1 MRKKTVLKTI
11 IAVIVAVVIFAGGF
25 LVGFNFISL
34 KSGFFQSGL
43 NKSTETNALETSDVS
58 GDILSIKSIED
69 TINLILLNSINIK
82 TKDELIRA
90 AVQGIIDSLG
100 DKYADYF
107 PRDEYNRILDSYSGT
122 MSGIGIVVTAN
133 DKEQVV
139 VVKTIADSPAFK
151 KGVKEGDIIIAV
163 EGKDVKGMT
172 LDTTISLIRGEEGT
186 DVNITVFRPSDNNNL
201 DFKITRGRFY
211 VPNYYTEVLEGN
223 IAYIQYVDFQENGA
237 NQMNEELKKL
247 LDEGTKG
254 IILDLRNNLGGTL
267 LDAVELCD
275 LFLDKGVIAT
285 VKGRS
290 NNKESFEEFSAKN
303 GGYTEMPMIV
313 IINGYS
319 ASASELAAGA
329 LKDNNR
335 AVLIGEKSFGKGT
348 VQVLERLSDG
358 SGIKF
363 TTAKYYLPSG
373 VTIDGVGVQ
382 PDILVPL
389 TPEDKEDL
397 QLNRAIEEIKKM
409 IEKGTSTSTN

>member
-1 MRKKTVLKTI
+1 MRKKSVLRII
-11 IAVIVAVVIFAGGF
+11 IAVVVALAMLAGGF
-25 LVGFNFISL
+25 LLGFNFISL
-34 KSGFFQSGL
+34 EAGIFQSGL
-43 NKSTETNALETSDVS
+43 NKSAETNASETSAVS

-69 TINLILLNSINIK
+69 TINLILSNAINIK
-82 TKDELIRA
+82 TKDELINA
-90 AVQGIIDSLG
+90 AVRGVVDSLG

-122 MSGIGIVVTAN
+122 MSGIGIVVTTD
-133 DKEQVV
+133 DKGQVV
-139 VVKTIADSPAFK
+139 IVKPIADSPAFK
-151 KGVKEGDIIIAV
+151 KGVKEGDIIVAV
-163 EGKDVKGMT
+163 EGKDIKGMT
-172 LDTTISLIRGEEGT
+172 LETVLSLIRGKEGT

-201 DFKITRGRFY
+201 DFKITRERFY
-211 VPNYYTEVLEGN
+211 VPNYYAEVLEGS
-223 IAYIQYVDFQENGA
+223 IAYVQYIDFQENGA
-237 NQMNEELKKL
+237 KQLEKELKKII
-247 LDEGTKG
+247 DSGAKG
-254 IILDLRNNLGGTL
+254 IILDLRNNLGGTVI
-267 LDAVELCD
+267 DAVDLCD

-290 NNKESFEEFSAKN
+290 NNKESFEEFLAKD
-303 GGYTEMPMIV
+303 GGYTEIPMIV
-313 IINGYS
+313 LINGYS
-319 ASASELAAGA
+319 ASASELTAGA

-335 AVLIGEKSFGKGT
+335 AVLVGEKSFGKGT
-348 VQVLERLSDG
+348 VQILERLSDG

-409 IEKGTSTSTN
+409 IEKDALKN

>member
-1 MRKKTVLKTI
+1 MRKKSVLRII
-11 IAVIVAVVIFAGGF
+11 IAVVVAVVILAGGF
-25 LVGFNFISL
+25 LLGFNFVSL
-34 KSGFFQSGL
+34 KAGIFKSGL
-43 NKSTETNALETSDVS
+43 NKSAEANVSETSAVS

-69 TINLILLNSINIK
+69 TINLVLLNAINIK
-82 TKDELIRA
+82 TKDELINA
-90 AVQGIIDSLG
+90 AVRGVVDSLG

-122 MSGIGIVVTAN
+122 MSGIGIVVTVD
-133 DKEQVV
+133 DKGQVV
-139 VVKTIADSPAFK
+139 IVKPIADSPAFK

-163 EGKDVKGMT
+163 EGKDIKGMT
-172 LDTTISLIRGEEGT
+172 LETVLSLIRGKEGT
-186 DVNITVFRPSDNNNL
+186 DVNITVFRSSDNNNL
-201 DFKITRGRFY
+201 DFKITRERFY
-211 VPNYYTEVLEGN
+211 VPNYYAEVLEGS
-223 IAYIQYVDFQENGA
+223 IAYVQYIDFQENGA
-237 NQMNEELKKL
+237 KQMEKELKKII
-247 LDEGTKG
+247 DGGAKG
-254 IILDLRNNLGGTL
+254 MILDLRNNLGGTVI
-267 LDAVELCD
+267 DAVDLCD

-290 NNKESFEEFSAKN
+290 NNKESFEEFSAKD
-303 GGYTEMPMIV
+303 GGYTEIPMIV
-313 IINGYS
+313 LINGYS
-319 ASASELAAGA
+319 ASASELTAGA

-335 AVLIGEKSFGKGT
+335 AVLVGEKSFGKGT

-409 IEKGTSTSTN
+409 IEKDALKN

>member
-1 MRKKTVLKTI
+1 MRKKSVFKILIAVI
-11 IAVIVAVVIFAGGF
+11 IAVIIFAGGF
-25 LVGFNFISL
+25 LLGFNFISFE
-34 KSGFFQSGL
+34 SSVFQSFL
-43 NKSTETNALETSDVS
+43 NKSAETNASETSAIS
-58 GDILSIKSIED
+58 GDVLSIKSIED
-69 TINLILLNSINIK
+69 TINFVLLNALNIK
-82 TKDELIRA
+82 TRDELISA
-90 AVQGIIDSLG
+90 AIRGIIDSLG

-122 MSGIGIVVTAN
+122 MSGIGIVVTSN

-139 VVKTIADSPAFK
+139 VVKTIADSPASK

-163 EGKDVKGMT
+163 DGKDVKGMT

-186 DVNITVFRPSDNNNL
+186 DVSITVFRPSDNNNL
-201 DFKITRGRFY
+201 NFKITRERFY
-211 VPNYYTEVLEGN
+211 VPNYYMEVFEGE

-237 NQMNEELKKL
+237 KQMNEELKKIV
-247 LDEGTKG
+247 DGGAKG

-267 LDAVELCD
+267 IDAVDLCD
-275 LFLDKGVIAT
+275 LFLKEGVIVT
-285 VKGRS
+285 VKGRT
-290 NNKESFEEFSAKN
+290 NNKDSFEEFSAED

-313 IINGYS
+313 LINGYS

-382 PDILVPL
+382 PDIMVTLK
-389 TPEDKEDL
+389 PEDTEDL
-397 QLNRAIEEIKKM
+397 QRDKAIEEIKKM
-409 IEKGTSTSTN
+409 IEKTTTQN

>member
-1 MRKKTVLKTI
+1 MRKKSVLKII
-11 IAVIVAVVIFAGGF
+11 IAVVVALAILAGGF
-25 LVGFNFISL
+25 LLGFNFISL
-34 KSGFFQSGL
+34 KAGIFQSGL
-43 NKSTETNALETSDVS
+43 NKSAETNASETSDVS

-69 TINLILLNSINIK
+69 TINFVLSNAINIK
-82 TKDELIRA
+82 TKDELINA
-90 AVQGIIDSLG
+90 AVRGVIDSLG

-122 MSGIGIVVTAN
+122 MSGIGIVVTT
-133 DKEQVV
+133 DDEGQVV
-139 VVKTIADSPAFK
+139 IVKPIADAPAFK

-163 EGKDVKGMT
+163 EGKDIKDMT
-172 LDTTISLIRGEEGT
+172 LDTVISLIKGKEGT
-186 DVNITVFRPSDNNNL
+186 DVSITVFRPSDNNNL
-201 DFKITRGRFY
+201 DFRITRERFY
-211 VPNYYTEVLEGN
+211 VPNYYTEVLESS
-223 IAYIQYVDFQENGA
+223 IAYIQYIDFQENGA
-237 NQMNEELKKL
+237 KQMDKELKKMV
-247 LDEGTKG
+247 DGGAKG
-254 IILDLRNNLGGTL
+254 VILDLRNNLGGTL
-267 LDAVELCD
+267 IDAVDLCD
-275 LFLDKGVIAT
+275 LFLNKGVIVT

-290 NNKESFEEFSAKN
+290 NNKESFEEFSAKD
-303 GGYTEMPMIV
+303 GGYTEIPMIV
-313 IINGYS
+313 LINGYS

-335 AVLIGEKSFGKGT
+335 VILLGEKSFGKGT

-389 TPEDKEDL
+389 TPEDIEDL

-409 IEKGTSTSTN
+409 IEKDL

>member
-1 MRKKTVLKTI
+1 MRKKSVLKII
-11 IAVIVAVVIFAGGF
+11 IALVVTVVIFVGGF
-25 LVGFNFISL
+25 LLGFSFISL
-34 KSGFFQSGL
+34 KAGIFQSGL
-43 NKSTETNALETSDVS
+43 SKSAETNASETSAVS

-69 TINLILLNSINIK
+69 TINFVLSNAINIK
-82 TKDELIRA
+82 TKDELINA
-90 AVQGIIDSLG
+90 AVRGVIDSLG

-122 MSGIGIVVTAN
+122 MSGIGIVVTT
-133 DKEQVV
+133 DDEGQVV
-139 VVKTIADSPAFK
+139 IVKPIADAPAFK

-163 EGKDVKGMT
+163 EGKDIKDMT
-172 LDTTISLIRGEEGT
+172 LDTVISLIKGKEGT
-186 DVNITVFRPSDNNNL
+186 DVNITVFRPSDNNKL
-201 DFKITRGRFY
+201 DFRITRERFY
-211 VPNYYTEVLEGN
+211 VPNYYTEVLEGS
-223 IAYIQYVDFQENGA
+223 IAYIQYIDFQENGA
-237 NQMNEELKKL
+237 KQMDNELKKMV
-247 LDEGTKG
+247 DGGAKG

-267 LDAVELCD
+267 IDAVDLCD
-275 LFLDKGVIAT
+275 LFLNKGVIVT

-290 NNKESFEEFSAKN
+290 NNKESFEEFSAKD
-303 GGYTEMPMIV
+303 GGYTEIPMIV
-313 IINGYS
+313 LINGYS

-335 AVLIGEKSFGKGT
+335 VILLGEKSFGKGT

-389 TPEDKEDL
+389 TPEDIEDL

-409 IEKGTSTSTN
+409 IEKDL

>member
-1 MRKKTVLKTI
+1 MSKKSVLKII
-11 IAVIVAVVIFAGGF
+11 IALVVAVVIFAGGF
-25 LVGFNFISL
+25 LLGFNFISL
-34 KSGFFQSGL
+34 KAGIFQSGL
-43 NKSTETNALETSDVS
+43 NKSAETNVSETSTVS

-69 TINLILLNSINIK
+69 TINFVLSNSINIK
-82 TKDELIRA
+82 TKDELISA
-90 AVQGIIDSLG
+90 AVRGVIDSLG

-122 MSGIGIVVTAN
+122 MSGIGIVVTTD
-133 DKEQVV
+133 DKGQVI
-139 VVKTIADSPAFK
+139 VVKPIADSPAFK

-163 EGKDVKGMT
+163 EGNDVKGMA
-172 LDTTISLIRGEEGT
+172 LDKVVSLIKGKEGT
-186 DVNITVFRPSDNNNL
+186 VVNITVFRSSDNNNL
-201 DFKITRGRFY
+201 DFKITREKFY
-211 VPNYYTEVLEGN
+211 VPNYYTEVLEDN
-223 IAYIQYVDFQENGA
+223 IGYVQYIDFQESGA
-237 NQMNEELKKL
+237 KQVEKELKTMV
-247 LDEGTKG
+247 DSGAKG
-254 IILDLRNNLGGTL
+254 IILDLRNNLGGIL
-267 LDAVELCD
+267 IDAVDLCD
-275 LFLDKGVIAT
+275 LFLDKGVIVT
-285 VKGRS
+285 VKGRT
-290 NNKESFEEFSAKN
+290 NNKESFEEFSAKD
-303 GGYTEMPMIV
+303 GGYTEIPMIV
-313 IINGYS
+313 LINGYS

-335 AVLIGEKSFGKGT
+335 VVLIGEKSFGKGT

-409 IEKGTSTSTN
+409 IEKDALKN

>member
-1 MRKKTVLKTI
+1 MRKKSVLKII
-11 IAVIVAVVIFAGGF
+11 IALVVTVVIFVGGF
-25 LVGFNFISL
+25 LLGFSFISL
-34 KSGFFQSGL
+34 KAGIFQSGL
-43 NKSTETNALETSDVS
+43 SKSAETNASETSDVS

-69 TINLILLNSINIK
+69 TINLILSNAINIK
-82 TKDELIRA
+82 TKDELINA
-90 AVQGIIDSLG
+90 AVRGVIDSLG

-122 MSGIGIVVTAN
+122 MSGIGIVVTT
-133 DKEQVV
+133 DDEGQVV
-139 VVKTIADSPAFK
+139 IVKPIADAPAFK

-163 EGKDVKGMT
+163 EGKDIKDMT
-172 LDTTISLIRGEEGT
+172 LDTVISLIKGKEGT
-186 DVNITVFRPSDNNNL
+186 DVNITVFRPSDNNKL
-201 DFKITRGRFY
+201 DFRITRERFY
-211 VPNYYTEVLEGN
+211 VPNYYTEVLEGS
-223 IAYIQYVDFQENGA
+223 IAYIQYIDFQENGSK
-237 NQMNEELKKL
+237 QMDKELKKMV
-247 LDEGTKG
+247 DGGAKG

-267 LDAVELCD
+267 IDAVDLCD
-275 LFLDKGVIAT
+275 LFLNKGVIVT

-290 NNKESFEEFSAKN
+290 NNKESFEEFSAKD
-303 GGYTEMPMIV
+303 GGYTEIPMIV
-313 IINGYS
+313 LINGYS

-335 AVLIGEKSFGKGT
+335 VILLGEKSFGKGT

-389 TPEDKEDL
+389 TPEDIEDL

-409 IEKGTSTSTN
+409 IEKDALKN

>member
-1 MRKKTVLKTI
+1 MRKKSVLKII
-11 IAVIVAVVIFAGGF
+11 IAVVIAVVILAGGF
-25 LVGFNFISL
+25 LLGFNFISL
-34 KSGFFQSGL
+34 KAGIFQSGL
-43 NKSTETNALETSDVS
+43 NKSAETNAGETSDVS

-69 TINLILLNSINIK
+69 TINLVLSNAINIK
-82 TKDELIRA
+82 TKDELINA
-90 AVQGIIDSLG
+90 AVRGVIDSLG

-122 MSGIGIVVTAN
+122 MSGIGIVVTAD
-133 DKEQVV
+133 DKGQVI
-139 VVKTIADSPAFK
+139 VVKPIVDSPAFK

-172 LDTTISLIRGEEGT
+172 LDTVISLIKGKEGT
-186 DVNITVFRPSDNNNL
+186 DVNITVFRLSDNNNL
-201 DFKITRGRFY
+201 DFKITRERFY
-211 VPNYYTEVLEGN
+211 VPNYYAEVLEGN
-223 IAYIQYVDFQENGA
+223 IAYIQYIDFQENGA
-237 NQMNEELKKL
+237 KQMNEELEKIV
-247 LDEGTKG
+247 DGGAKG

-267 LDAVELCD
+267 IDAVDLCD
-275 LFLDKGVIAT
+275 LFLDKGVIVT

-290 NNKESFEEFSAKN
+290 NNKESFEEFSAKD
-303 GGYTEMPMIV
+303 GGYTEIPMIV
-313 IINGYS
+313 LINGYS

-335 AVLIGEKSFGKGT
+335 VVLVGEKSFGKGT
-348 VQVLERLSDG
+348 VQILERLSDG

-409 IEKGTSTSTN
+409 IEKDDLKN

>member
-1 MRKKTVLKTI
+1 MRKKSVLRII
-11 IAVIVAVVIFAGGF
+11 IAVVVAVVMLAGGF
-25 LVGFNFISL
+25 LLGFNFISL
-34 KSGFFQSGL
+34 KAGIFQSGL
-43 NKSTETNALETSDVS
+43 NKNAETSASETSDVS

-69 TINLILLNSINIK
+69 TINLVLSNSINVK
-82 TKDELIRA
+82 TKDELISA
-90 AVQGIIDSLG
+90 AVRGVIDSLG

-122 MSGIGIVVTAN
+122 MSGIGIVVTTD
-133 DKEQVV
+133 DKGQVI
-139 VVKTIADSPAFK
+139 VVKTIADSPASK
-151 KGVKEGDIIIAV
+151 KGVKEGDVIIAV
-163 EGKDVKGMT
+163 EGKDIKGIT
-172 LDTTISLIRGEEGT
+172 LDTVISLIRGKEGT
-186 DVNITVFRPSDNNNL
+186 DVNITVFRSSDNNNL
-201 DFKITRGRFY
+201 DFKITRERFY
-211 VPNYYTEVLEGN
+211 VPNYYTKVLEGN
-223 IAYIQYVDFQENGA
+223 IAYVQYIDFQENGA
-237 NQMNEELKKL
+237 KQMNEELKKMV
-247 LDEGTKG
+247 DGGAKG

-267 LDAVELCD
+267 IDAVDLCD
-275 LFLDKGVIAT
+275 LFLDKGVIVT

-290 NNKESFEEFSAKN
+290 NNKESFEEFSAKS
-303 GGYTEMPMIV
+303 GGYTEIPMIV
-313 IINGYS
+313 LINGYS

-335 AVLIGEKSFGKGT
+335 AVLVGEKSFGKGT
-348 VQVLERLSDG
+348 VQILERLSDG

-409 IEKGTSTSTN
+409 IEKDALKN

>member
-1 MRKKTVLKTI
+1 MRKKSVLRII
-11 IAVIVAVVIFAGGF
+11 IAVVVALVMLAGGF
-25 LVGFNFISL
+25 LLGFNFISL
-34 KSGFFQSGL
+34 KAGIFQSGL
-43 NKSTETNALETSDVS
+43 NKSAEANASDTSTVS

-69 TINLILLNSINIK
+69 TINLVLSNSINVK
-82 TKDELIRA
+82 TKDELISA
-90 AVQGIIDSLG
+90 AIRGVIDSLG

-122 MSGIGIVVTAN
+122 MSGIGIVVTTD
-133 DKEQVV
+133 DKGQVI
-139 VVKTIADSPAFK
+139 VVKTITDSPASR
-151 KGVKEGDIIIAV
+151 KGVKEGDVIIAV
-163 EGKDVKGMT
+163 EGKDIKGIT
-172 LDTTISLIRGEEGT
+172 LDTVISLIRGKEGT
-186 DVNITVFRPSDNNNL
+186 DVNITVFRSSDNNNL
-201 DFKITRGRFY
+201 DFKITRERFY
-211 VPNYYTEVLEGN
+211 VPNYYTKVLEGN
-223 IAYIQYVDFQENGA
+223 IAYVQYTDFQENGA
-237 NQMNEELKKL
+237 KQMNEELKKMV
-247 LDEGTKG
+247 DDGAKG

-267 LDAVELCD
+267 IDAVDLCD
-275 LFLDKGVIAT
+275 LFLDKGVIVT

-290 NNKESFEEFSAKN
+290 NNKESFEEFSAKS
-303 GGYTEMPMIV
+303 GGYTEIPMIV
-313 IINGYS
+313 LINGYS

-335 AVLIGEKSFGKGT
+335 VVLVGEKSFGKGT

-382 PDILVPL
+382 PDILVLL

-409 IEKGTSTSTN
+409 IEKDALKN

>member
-1 MRKKTVLKTI
+1 MRKKSVLKII
-11 IAVIVAVVIFAGGF
+11 IALVVAVVIFAGGF
-25 LVGFNFISL
+25 LLGFNFISF
-34 KSGFFQSGL
+34 KAGIFQSGL
-43 NKSTETNALETSDVS
+43 NKSAETNASETSAVS

-69 TINLILLNSINIK
+69 TINLVLSNAINIK
-82 TKDELIRA
+82 TKDELISA
-90 AVQGIIDSLG
+90 AVRGVINSLG

-122 MSGIGIVVTAN
+122 MSGIGVVVTTD
-133 DKEQVV
+133 DKGQVI
-139 VVKTIADSPAFK
+139 VVKTIADSPASR

-163 EGKDVKGMT
+163 EGKDVKGMA
-172 LDTTISLIRGEEGT
+172 LDTVVSLIKGKEGT

-201 DFKITRGRFY
+201 DFKITRERFY
-211 VPNYYTEVLEGN
+211 VPNYYTEVLEGS
-223 IAYIQYVDFQENGA
+223 IAYIQYIDFQESGTK
-237 NQMNEELKKL
+237 QMDKELKKII
-247 LDEGTKG
+247 DDGAKG

-267 LDAVELCD
+267 IDAVDLCD
-275 LFLDKGVIAT
+275 LFLDKGVIVT

-290 NNKESFEEFSAKN
+290 NNKESFEEFSAKD
-303 GGYTEMPMIV
+303 GGYTEIPMIV
-313 IINGYS
+313 LINGYS

-329 LKDNNR
+329 LKDDNR
-335 AVLIGEKSFGKGT
+335 AVLVGEKSFGKGT
-348 VQVLERLSDG
+348 VQILERLSDG

-409 IEKGTSTSTN
+409 IEKGILKN

>member
-1 MRKKTVLKTI
+1 MRKNSVLRII
-11 IAVIVAVVIFAGGF
+11 IAVIVALAMLAGGF
-25 LVGFNFISL
+25 LLGFNFISL
-34 KSGFFQSGL
+34 EAGIFQSGL
-43 NKSTETNALETSDVS
+43 NKSAETNASETSAVS

-69 TINLILLNSINIK
+69 TINLILSNAINIK
-82 TKDELIRA
+82 TKDELINA
-90 AVQGIIDSLG
+90 AVRGVIDSLG

-122 MSGIGIVVTAN
+122 MSGIGIVVTTD
-133 DKEQVV
+133 DKGQVI
-139 VVKTIADSPAFK
+139 VVKPIADSPASK
-151 KGVKEGDIIIAV
+151 KGVKGGDVIIAV
-163 EGKDVKGMT
+163 EGKDIKGMT
-172 LDTTISLIRGEEGT
+172 LETVLSLIRGKEGT

-201 DFKITRGRFY
+201 DFKITRERFY

-223 IAYIQYVDFQENGA
+223 IAYVQYIDFQENGA
-237 NQMNEELKKL
+237 KQMDKELKKII
-247 LDEGTKG
+247 DGGAKG
-254 IILDLRNNLGGTL
+254 IILDLRNNLGGTVI
-267 LDAVELCD
+267 DAVDLCD
-275 LFLDKGVIAT
+275 LFIDKGVIAT

-290 NNKESFEEFSAKN
+290 NNKESFEEFSAKD
-303 GGYTEMPMIV
+303 GGYIEIPMIV
-313 IINGYS
+313 LINGYS
-319 ASASELAAGA
+319 ASASELTAGA

-335 AVLIGEKSFGKGT
+335 AVLVGEKSFGKGT

-409 IEKGTSTSTN
+409 IEKDALKN

>member
-1 MRKKTVLKTI
+1 MRKKSVLKII
-11 IAVIVAVVIFAGGF
+11 IAVVIAVVILAGGF
-25 LVGFNFISL
+25 LLGFNFISL
-34 KSGFFQSGL
+34 KAGIFQSGL
-43 NKSTETNALETSDVS
+43 NKSAETNAGETSDVS

-69 TINLILLNSINIK
+69 TINLVLSNAINIK
-82 TKDELIRA
+82 TKDELINA
-90 AVQGIIDSLG
+90 AVRGVIDSLG

-122 MSGIGIVVTAN
+122 MSGIGIVVTTDDN
-133 DKEQVV
+133 GQVI
-139 VVKTIADSPAFK
+139 VVKPIVDSPAFK

-172 LDTTISLIRGEEGT
+172 LDTVISLIKGKEGT
-186 DVNITVFRPSDNNNL
+186 DVNITVFRLSDNNNL
-201 DFKITRGRFY
+201 DFKITRERFY
-211 VPNYYTEVLEGN
+211 VPNYYAEVLEGN
-223 IAYIQYVDFQENGA
+223 IAYIQYIDFQENGA
-237 NQMNEELKKL
+237 KQMNEELEKIV
-247 LDEGTKG
+247 DGGAKG

-267 LDAVELCD
+267 IDAVDLCD
-275 LFLDKGVIAT
+275 LFLDKGVIVT

-290 NNKESFEEFSAKN
+290 NNKESFEEFSAKD
-303 GGYTEMPMIV
+303 GGYTEIPMIV
-313 IINGYS
+313 LINGYS

-335 AVLIGEKSFGKGT
+335 VVLVGEKSFGKGT
-348 VQVLERLSDG
+348 VQILERLSDG

-409 IEKGTSTSTN
+409 IEKDDLKN

>member
-1 MRKKTVLKTI
+1 MRKKSVLKII
-11 IAVIVAVVIFAGGF
+11 IAVVIAVVILAGGF
-25 LVGFNFISL
+25 LLGFNFISL
-34 KSGFFQSGL
+34 KAGIFQSGL
-43 NKSTETNALETSDVS
+43 NKSAETNAGETSDVS

-69 TINLILLNSINIK
+69 TINLVLSNAINIK
-82 TKDELIRA
+82 TKDELINA
-90 AVQGIIDSLG
+90 AVRGVIDSLG

-122 MSGIGIVVTAN
+122 MSGIGIVVTTDDN
-133 DKEQVV
+133 GQVI
-139 VVKTIADSPAFK
+139 VVKPIVDSPALK

-172 LDTTISLIRGEEGT
+172 LDTVISLIKGKEGT
-186 DVNITVFRPSDNNNL
+186 DVNITVFRLSDNNNL
-201 DFKITRGRFY
+201 DFKITRERFY
-211 VPNYYTEVLEGN
+211 VPNYYAEVLEGN
-223 IAYIQYVDFQENGA
+223 IAYIQYIDFQENGA
-237 NQMNEELKKL
+237 KQMNEELEKIV
-247 LDEGTKG
+247 DGGAKG

-267 LDAVELCD
+267 IDAVDLCD
-275 LFLDKGVIAT
+275 LFLDKGVIVT

-290 NNKESFEEFSAKN
+290 NNKESFEEFSAKD
-303 GGYTEMPMIV
+303 GGYTEIPMIV
-313 IINGYS
+313 LINGYS

-335 AVLIGEKSFGKGT
+335 VVLVGEKSFGKGT
-348 VQVLERLSDG
+348 VQILERLSDG

-409 IEKGTSTSTN
+409 IKKGILKN

>member
-1 MRKKTVLKTI
+1 MRKKSVLKII
-11 IAVIVAVVIFAGGF
+11 IALVVTVVIFAGGF
-25 LVGFNFISL
+25 LLGFSFISL
-34 KSGFFQSGL
+34 KAGIFQSGL
-43 NKSTETNALETSDVS
+43 SKSAETNASETSDVS

-69 TINLILLNSINIK
+69 TINLILSNAINIK
-82 TKDELIRA
+82 TKDELINA
-90 AVQGIIDSLG
+90 AVRGVIDSLG

-122 MSGIGIVVTAN
+122 MSGIGIVVTT
-133 DKEQVV
+133 DDEGQVV
-139 VVKTIADSPAFK
+139 IVKPIADAPAFK

-163 EGKDVKGMT
+163 EGKDIKDMT
-172 LDTTISLIRGEEGT
+172 LDTVISLIKGKEGT
-186 DVNITVFRPSDNNNL
+186 DVNITVFRPSDNNKL
-201 DFKITRGRFY
+201 DFRITRERFY
-211 VPNYYTEVLEGN
+211 VPNYYTEVLEGS
-223 IAYIQYVDFQENGA
+223 IAYIQYIDFQENGA
-237 NQMNEELKKL
+237 KQMDKELKKMV
-247 LDEGTKG
+247 DGGAKG

-267 LDAVELCD
+267 IDAVDLCD
-275 LFLDKGVIAT
+275 LFLNKGVIVT

-290 NNKESFEEFSAKN
+290 NNKESFEEFSAKD
-303 GGYTEMPMIV
+303 GGYTEIPMIV
-313 IINGYS
+313 LINGYS

-335 AVLIGEKSFGKGT
+335 VILLGEKSFGKGT

-389 TPEDKEDL
+389 TPEDIEDL

-409 IEKGTSTSTN
+409 IEKDL

>member
-1 MRKKTVLKTI
+1 MRKKSVLRII
-11 IAVIVAVVIFAGGF
+11 IAVVVALAMLAGGF
-25 LVGFNFISL
+25 LLGFNFISL
-34 KSGFFQSGL
+34 EAGIFQSGL
-43 NKSTETNALETSDVS
+43 NKSAETNASETSAVS

-69 TINLILLNSINIK
+69 TINLILSNAINIK
-82 TKDELIRA
+82 TKDELINA
-90 AVQGIIDSLG
+90 AVRGVVDSLG

-122 MSGIGIVVTAN
+122 MSGIGIVVTTD
-133 DKEQVV
+133 DKGQVV
-139 VVKTIADSPAFK
+139 IVKPIADSPAFK
-151 KGVKEGDIIIAV
+151 KGVKEGDIIVAV
-163 EGKDVKGMT
+163 EGKDIKGMT
-172 LDTTISLIRGEEGT
+172 LETVLSLIRGKEGT

-201 DFKITRGRFY
+201 DFKITRERFY
-211 VPNYYTEVLEGN
+211 VPNYYAEVLEGS
-223 IAYIQYVDFQENGA
+223 IAYVQYIDFQENGA
-237 NQMNEELKKL
+237 KQLEKELKKII
-247 LDEGTKG
+247 DSGAKG
-254 IILDLRNNLGGTL
+254 IILDLRNNLGGTVI
-267 LDAVELCD
+267 DAVDLCD

-290 NNKESFEEFSAKN
+290 NNKESFEEFLAKD
-303 GGYTEMPMIV
+303 GGYTEIPMIV
-313 IINGYS
+313 LINGYS
-319 ASASELAAGA
+319 ASASELTAGA

-335 AVLIGEKSFGKGT
+335 AVLVGEKSFGKGT

-409 IEKGTSTSTN
+409 IEKDALKN

>member
-1 MRKKTVLKTI
+1 V
-11 IAVIVAVVIFAGGF
+11 VVAVVILSGVF
-25 LVGFNFISL
+25 LLCFNFISL
-34 KSGFFQSGL
+34 KAGIFQSGL
-43 NKSTETNALETSDVS
+43 NKSAETNASEASAVS

-69 TINLILLNSINIK
+69 TINLVLSNALNIK
-82 TKDELIRA
+82 TKDELISA
-90 AVQGIIDSLG
+90 AVRGVIDSLG

-122 MSGIGIVVTAN
+122 MSGIGIVVTTG
-133 DKEQVV
+133 DKGQVIV
-139 VVKTIADSPAFK
+139 LKTIADSPASK
-151 KGVKEGDIIIAV
+151 KGVKGGDVIIAI
-163 EGKDVKGMT
+163 EGKDIKDMT
-172 LDTTISLIRGEEGT
+172 LDTVMSLIRGKEGT
-186 DVNITVFRPSDNNNL
+186 DVNITVFRSSDNNNL
-201 DFKITRGRFY
+201 DFKITRERFY
-211 VPNYYTEVLEGN
+211 VPNYYAEVLEGN
-223 IAYIQYVDFQENGA
+223 IAYVQYIDFQESGA
-237 NQMNEELKKL
+237 KQMNEELKKMV
-247 LDEGTKG
+247 DGGAKG

-267 LDAVELCD
+267 IDAVDLCD
-275 LFLDKGVIAT
+275 LFLDKGVIVT

-290 NNKESFEEFSAKN
+290 NNKESFEEFSAKD
-303 GGYTEMPMIV
+303 GGYTEIPMIV
-313 IINGYS
+313 LINGYS

-335 AVLIGEKSFGKGT
+335 VVLVGEKSFGKGT
-348 VQVLERLSDG
+348 VQILEKLSDG

-409 IEKGTSTSTN
+409 IEKDALKN

>member
-1 MRKKTVLKTI
+1 MRKKSVLKII
-11 IAVIVAVVIFAGGF
+11 IALVVAVVIFTGGF
-25 LVGFNFISL
+25 LLGFNFISL
-34 KSGFFQSGL
+34 KAGIFQSGL
-43 NKSTETNALETSDVS
+43 NKNAETNASKTSAVS

-69 TINLILLNSINIK
+69 TINLVLSNAINIK
-82 TKDELIRA
+82 TKDELISA
-90 AVQGIIDSLG
+90 AVRGVIDSLG

-122 MSGIGIVVTAN
+122 MSGIGIVVTAD
-133 DKEQVV
+133 DKGQMI
-139 VVKTIADSPAFK
+139 VVKPITDSPAFK

-163 EGKDVKGMT
+163 EGKDIKGMT
-172 LDTTISLIRGEEGT
+172 LDTVISLIRGKEGT

-201 DFKITRGRFY
+201 DFKITRERFY
-211 VPNYYTEVLEGN
+211 VPNYYTEVLEGS
-223 IAYIQYVDFQENGA
+223 IAYVQYIDFQESGA
-237 NQMNEELKKL
+237 KQMNEELKKMV
-247 LDEGTKG
+247 DDSAKG

-267 LDAVELCD
+267 IDAVDLCD
-275 LFLDKGVIAT
+275 LFLDKGVIVT

-290 NNKESFEEFSAKN
+290 NNKESFEEFSAKD
-303 GGYTEMPMIV
+303 GGYTEIPMIV
-313 IINGYS
+313 LINGYS

-348 VQVLERLSDG
+348 VQILERLSDG

-373 VTIDGVGVQ
+373 VTIDSVGVQ
-382 PDILVPL
+382 PDILVTL
-389 TPEDKEDL
+389 KPEDKEDL

-409 IEKGTSTSTN
+409 IEKDALKN